1 MRRLQRTYGA
11 TRMEINKWIDNKRIY
26 SGKPKGCGQGA
37 CTAKWNSGRLNVAPP
52 PVQRR
57 RQGQRRQ
64 RLRPVPSLISLSL
77 LNLFF
82 FLSVSLSLAFFILR
96 RSFLSQFNSK
106 NCNVG
111 NLSFLPFF
119 SLEEEVWELIKLSEW
134 LGLVLIYLLYGCVIL
149 SINLSVVCVW
159 CMGHLI
165 EAAIALNRRWQMR
178 LVSLSSC

>member
-1 MRRLQRTYGA
+1 
-11 TRMEINKWIDNKRIY
+11 MENRKAV
-26 SGKPKGCGQGA
+26 GKVRAQQNEILVG
-37 CTAKWNSGRLNVAPP
+37 WMW
-52 PVQRR
+52 RR
-57 RQGQRRQ
+57 RRCSADAKASAASVFDLF
-64 RLRPVPSLISLSL
+64 LRSFHYHYWIYFFFSLSL
-77 LNLFF
+77 
-82 FLSVSLSLAFFILR
+82 SLSLAFFILR